1 MTTLNLN
8 EFAEAQKPHYIIKPR
23 VKRRK
28 VTCKKGVDPFVK
40 LLSGKESID
49 MVNKRW
55 ILYHQLHTQFYA
67 QVEDIVQ
74 RIELDLRRE
83 ISNVLGKET
92 KSSKTPSFNCLF
104 LLGSDSTANIEI
116 MDEDTQKVNVII
128 DLTPK
133 ESPNVRM
140 MLRRSMFR
148 LLSSAES
155 SLAGSTTVTKQE
167 VCDEVAD
174 DDNELDT
181 QAAAD
186 LGVSYDLSLVQNF
199 KKLFKKGLKLIFNF
213 KDVDS
218 FNSQVL
224 DDFINLLKSSLHYD
238 SVEVC
243 LVLNINTNLSNIQK
257 NLRQSTV
264 RLLKK
269 NFTVI
274 DLSHNKG
281 FKYANQTFQSFL
293 NTVDGKLNLS
303 SEFVGFILEKMANNA
318 THNLQLLTKI
328 LDYSLMSYFFQNP
341 FSVFIDPTN
350 VSNLDENYLPPL
362 VKCPTFMNFIDGMVR
377 NHASSKEIMSLLEN
391 QDSSLEEFFTEFLVR
406 DNPING
412 HLKLVVDVL
421 ENQLGVFN
429 YNLIDL
435 YYHML
440 TGKLAQFLAKW
451 PECHEFDDIL
461 KFEPVDIIFQ
471 ELFTLDN
478 SKELF
483 SQSLFPYLRSNLED
497 NLINSER
504 ILPPTV
510 KSGSDANP
518 FQDDLEAGID
528 LPLCHLFSLYRE
540 ASSLIN
546 LYDFFCAFKET
557 LPKGRLVNYA
567 RSAMD
572 PEKNELNAEE
582 QAKMNELMKN
592 HTLDDVVDK
601 MILVWFIQSV
611 SEFQQ
616 IGLLKANNNSSY
628 EVVEKCIWR
637 GL

>member
-1 MTTLNLN
+1 MNLN
-8 EFAEAQKPHYIIKPR
+8 EFAEAQKPHYTVYPK

-28 VTCKKGVDPFVK
+28 VSCLKGVDPFVK
-40 LLSGKESID
+40 LLSGKESLE
-49 MVNKRW
+49 MVHKRW
-55 ILYHQLHTQFYA
+55 TLYHQLHSQFYA
-67 QVEDIVQ
+67 QVDDIVE
-74 RIELDLRRE
+74 RIELDMRRE
-83 ISNVLGKET
+83 ISSVLAKET
-92 KSSKTPSFNCLF
+92 NLLSPCFNCLF
-104 LLGSDSTANIEI
+104 LLGSDSTTSIELPNDDANK
-116 MDEDTQKVNVII
+116 MNVII

-148 LLSSAES
+148 LLSAAES
-155 SLAGSTTVTKQE
+155 PNQTTKNVLKTEHSEDLVEVGDGLDLASSP
-167 VCDEVAD
+167 
-174 DDNELDT
+174 
-181 QAAAD
+181 D

-199 KKLFKKGLKLIFNF
+199 RKIFRKGLKLVFNF
-213 KDVDS
+213 KEVDS

-224 DDFINLLKSSLHYD
+224 DDFINLLKSSLNYED
-238 SVEVC
+238 IEIC

-257 NLRQSTV
+257 NLRQSTI

-269 NFTVI
+269 NFSVI

-303 SEFVGFILEKMANNA
+303 SEFVEFILDKMSNNS

-341 FSVFIDPTN
+341 FSVFIDQTN
-350 VSNLDENYLPPL
+350 VRHFDENYLPPL
-362 VKCPTFMNFIDGMVR
+362 VKCPTFMTFIEGMVR
-377 NHASSKEIMSLLEN
+377 NHAPSEEIMCLLEN
-391 QDSSLEEFFTEFLVR
+391 EDSNLEEFFAEFLVR
-406 DNPING
+406 ENPING
-412 HLKLVVDVL
+412 HLKLVVEVL

-435 YYHML
+435 YFHML
-440 TGKLAQFLAKW
+440 TGKLSTFLSRW
-451 PECHEFDDIL
+451 PECQEFDDIL
-461 KFEPVDIIFQ
+461 KFEPVDIVFQ

-483 SQSLFPYLRSNLED
+483 SQSLFPYLRTNLED
-497 NLINSER
+497 NLINSDR
-504 ILPPTV
+504 IMPPPSKRTH
-510 KSGSDANP
+510 KPKTPQEDFGT
-518 FQDDLEAGID
+518 LID
-528 LPLCHLFSLYRE
+528 LPLCQLFGLYRE

-546 LYDFFCAFKET
+546 LFDFYCAFKET
-557 LPKGRLVNYA
+557 LPKDQLLNYVK
-567 RSAMD
+567 SILDLKMF
-572 PEKNELNAEE
+572 ELTEE
-582 QAKMNELMKN
+582 QRTRLLAMAK
-592 HTLDDVVDK
+592 DDDLSNLVDK

-616 IGLLKANNNSSY
+616 IGLLKTNNNSSY

>member
-1 MTTLNLN
+1 MSLS
-8 EFAEAQKPHYIIKPR
+8 EFAEAQKPYYTVQPR

-28 VTCKKGVDPFVK
+28 VSCRKGTDPFVK
-40 LLSGKESID
+40 LLSGEETMD

-55 ILYHQLHTQFYA
+55 TLYHQLHSQFYA
-67 QVEDIVQ
+67 QVDEIVQ
-74 RIELDLRRE
+74 RIERDMRRE
-83 ISNVLGKET
+83 ISNVLVNG
-92 KSSKTPSFNCLF
+92 SKTCSSPSFNCLF
-104 LLGSDSTANIEI
+104 LLGSDSTTNIELLDQDAHT
-116 MDEDTQKVNVII
+116 MNVII
-128 DLTPK
+128 DLKPK

-140 MLRRSMFR
+140 MLRRSMFK
-148 LLSSAES
+148 LLSAAEAS
-155 SLAGSTTVTKQE
+155 QAGQANLNSKSKSTEEENRNT
-167 VCDEVAD
+167 
-174 DDNELDT
+174 DNELDEFEST
-181 QAAAD
+181 ANV
-186 LGVSYDLSLVQNF
+186 GVSYDLSLVQNF
-199 KKLFKKGLKLIFNF
+199 KKVFKKNLKLVFNF

-224 DDFINLLKSSLHYD
+224 DDFINLLKSSLEHD
-238 SVEVC
+238 SVDIC

-257 NLRQSTV
+257 NLKQSTV
-264 RLLKK
+264 RSLKK
-269 NFTVI
+269 NFTII

-293 NTVDGKLNLS
+293 NTVEGKLNLS
-303 SEFVGFILEKMANNA
+303 SDFVGFILEKMANNA

-350 VSNLDENYLPPL
+350 VTYLDDNYLPPL
-362 VKCPTFMNFIDGMVR
+362 IKCPTFMSFIDGMVR
-377 NHASSKEIMSLLEN
+377 DQAPSDEIIRLLEN
-391 QDSSLEEFFTEFLVR
+391 QDSSLKEFFAEFLIR
-406 DNPING
+406 ENPIND
-412 HLKLVVDVL
+412 HLKLVVEVL

-435 YYHML
+435 YHHML
-440 TGKLAQFLAKW
+440 TGKLSEFLAKW
-451 PECHEFDDIL
+451 PASQEFDDIL
-461 KFEPVDIIFQ
+461 KFKLVDIIFQ

-497 NLINSER
+497 NLINSDR
-504 ILPPTV
+504 ILPPAV
-510 KSGSDANP
+510 KRQHKASP
-518 FQDDLEAGID
+518 FNEDFEATID
-528 LPLCHLFSLYRE
+528 LPLCKLFSLYRE

-546 LYDFFCAFKET
+546 LYDFYCAFKET
-557 LPKGRLVNYA
+557 VCEKTLLNYVKSAIDSADSRFKEEERTQVKNLV
-567 RSAMD
+567 
-572 PEKNELNAEE
+572 KNQGL
-582 QAKMNELMKN
+582 
-592 HTLDDVVDK
+592 DVVVEK

-616 IGLLKANNNSSY
+616 IGLLKGTNNTSC

>member
-1 MTTLNLN
+1 MVKMSKISLN
-8 EFAEAQKPHYIIKPR
+8 EFAEAQKPHYTIHPR

-28 VTCKKGVDPFVK
+28 LSCQKGVDPFVK
-40 LLSGKESID
+40 LLSGQESLE
-49 MVNKRW
+49 MVHNRW
-55 ILYHQLHTQFYA
+55 TLYHQLHSQFYC
-67 QVEDIVQ
+67 QVDEILH
-74 RIELDLRRE
+74 RIEQDIHRE
-83 ISNVLGKET
+83 ISNILARNLKARRA
-92 KSSKTPSFNCLF
+92 PCFNSLF
-104 LLGSDSTANIEI
+104 LLGSDSTTSIELPN
-116 MDEDTQKVNVII
+116 EDTEKLNVII

-148 LLSSAES
+148 LVSAAEAPYKKHAKFEEPDEEVKS
-155 SLAGSTTVTKQE
+155 EETPNSQLAM
-167 VCDEVAD
+167 
-174 DDNELDT
+174 
-181 QAAAD
+181 D

-199 KKLFKKGLKLIFNF
+199 KKIFKKGLKLVFNF

-224 DDFINLLKSSLHYD
+224 DDFINLLNSLLTCE
-238 SVEVC
+238 SVEIC
-243 LVLNINTNLSNIQK
+243 LVLNVNTNLSNIQK

-269 NFTVI
+269 NLSVV

-350 VSNLDENYLPPL
+350 VTSLDAHYLPPL
-362 VKCPTFMNFIDGMVR
+362 VKCPTFMTFIDGMVR
-377 NHASSKEIMSLLEN
+377 DHAPSEDIVSLLEN
-391 QDSSLEEFFTEFLVR
+391 ENAALEEFFTEFLVR
-406 DNPING
+406 ENPING

-421 ENQLGVFN
+421 ENQLGVFD

-435 YYHML
+435 YHHML
-440 TGKLAQFLAKW
+440 TGKLGDFLSKW
-451 PECHEFDDIL
+451 PSCEQFDDIL
-461 KFEPVDIIFQ
+461 AFEPVDIIFQ

-483 SQSLFPYLRSNLED
+483 SQSLFPYLRTNLED
-497 NLINSER
+497 NLINSDR
-504 ILPPTV
+504 ILPPAT
-510 KSGSDANP
+510 KFQKEPNP
-518 FQDDLEAGID
+518 FEVDFGSLID
-528 LPLCHLFSLYRE
+528 LPICHLFSLYRE
-540 ASSLIN
+540 ASALIN
-546 LYDFFCAFKET
+546 LYDFFCAFNEA
-557 LPKGRLVNYA
+557 LPRQRLLGYVNNVMNTT
-567 RSAMD
+567 SSHVS
-572 PEKNELNAEE
+572 NEQKIKI
-582 QAKMNELMKN
+582 QALIEG
-592 HTLDDVVDK
+592 DDVGSVVDK
-601 MILVWFIQSV
+601 MVLVWFIQSI
-611 SEFQQ
+611 SEFQL
-616 IGLLKANNNSSY
+616 IGLLKGNNNSAY

>member
-1 MTTLNLN
+1 MNLN
-8 EFAEAQKPHYIIKPR
+8 EFAEAQKPYSTVRPR
-23 VKRRK
+23 VKKRK
-28 VTCKKGVDPFVK
+28 ISCSRGIDPFVK
-40 LLSGKESID
+40 LLSGEEAID

-55 ILYHQLHTQFYA
+55 LLYRQLHFQFHA
-67 QVEDIVQ
+67 QVDEIVQ
-74 RIELDLRRE
+74 RIEHDMRRE
-83 ISNVLGKET
+83 ISHVLDKG
-92 KSSKTPSFNCLF
+92 SKTRSSPSFNCLF
-104 LLGSDSTANIEI
+104 LMGSDSTTNIEL
-116 MDEDTQKVNVII
+116 MDEDAHTLNVII

-148 LLSSAES
+148 LLSAAEAS
-155 SLAGSTTVTKQE
+155 QVGKAVVHTKSETTEGISVI
-167 VCDEVAD
+167 
-174 DDNELDT
+174 DNELDG
-181 QAAAD
+181 ANVE
-186 LGVSYDLSLVQNF
+186 VSYDLSLVQNF
-199 KKLFKKGLKLIFNF
+199 KKVFKKNLKLIFNF

-224 DDFINLLKSSLHYD
+224 DDFINLLKSSLEHD
-238 SVEVC
+238 SVDIC

-257 NLRQSTV
+257 NLKQSTV
-264 RLLKK
+264 RMLKK

-303 SEFVGFILEKMANNA
+303 SDFVGFILEKMANNA

-350 VSNLDENYLPPL
+350 VTYFDDNYLPSL
-362 VKCPTFMNFIDGMVR
+362 MKCPTFMNFVDGMVR
-377 NHASSKEIMSLLEN
+377 DHAPSDEIISLLEN
-391 QDSSLEEFFTEFLVR
+391 RKSSLKEFFAEFLIR
-406 DNPING
+406 ENPING

-440 TGKLAQFLAKW
+440 TAKLPEFLAKW
-451 PECHEFDDIL
+451 PESKEFDDIL

-471 ELFTLDN
+471 EFFTLDN

-483 SQSLFPYLRSNLED
+483 SQSLFPFMRSNLED
-497 NLINSER
+497 NLINSDR
-504 ILPPTV
+504 ILPPIA
-510 KSGSDANP
+510 KKRQYGANP
-518 FQDDLEAGID
+518 FVDDFEMSID
-528 LPLCHLFSLYRE
+528 LPLCKLFSLYRE

-546 LYDFFCAFKET
+546 LYDFYCAFKET
-557 LPKGRLVNYA
+557 VSKTVLLNYVKSTTDSTNSTLNKEERSQVTTLV
-567 RSAMD
+567 
-572 PEKNELNAEE
+572 EKQSGDEIVE
-582 QAKMNELMKN
+582 
-592 HTLDDVVDK
+592 K

-616 IGLLKANNNSSY
+616 IGLLKGTNNSSC